1 MPFNQESASLEY
13 LNLGYIVT
21 DMNHDVLLINR
32 AGRELLESTNIA
44 TLEEIVTHLPDR
56 LQLLDHVKYCS
67 VEHKSCS
74 FREVELG
81 SKKVRVFL
89 SPVFDG
95 GDLKGNLLTLE
106 DITDKV
112 AAERGREQFLSFL
125 VHELRTPLTAIRSNS
140 ALIEEYYPEVLGDQ
154 SLKEIVSDIH
164 TGSKYVLEMVN
175 QFLDMSRLEEGRIQ
189 FDLQQFDAGEVITQ
203 TVQSLQVLAREKG
216 LDLSLAMPPNTD
228 TQVAADPNRTKQV
241 LTNLIGNA
249 LKFTEKGSV
258 KVSVSAT
265 DTVVKVS
272 VMDTGAGIP
281 EESRANMFQKY
292 FQASNN
298 KLVKDSSKS
307 TGIGLYVTKLL
318 VQGMGGEISLGES
331 KENEGSTFIFTIPL
345 TTPARL
351 KQVEKEL
358 YDAKQG
364 VQHAQVS
371 EHTSSAV

>member
-95 GDLKGNLLTLE
+95 GDLKGNLLTIE
-106 DITDKV
+106 DIT
-112 AAERGREQFLSFL
+112 ERGREQFLSFL

>member
-1 MPFNQESASLEY
+1 
-13 LNLGYIVT
+13 
-21 DMNHDVLLINR
+21 
-32 AGRELLESTNIA
+32 
-44 TLEEIVTHLPDR
+44 
-56 LQLLDHVKYCS
+56 
-67 VEHKSCS
+67 
-74 FREVELG
+74 
-81 SKKVRVFL
+81 
-89 SPVFDG
+89 
-95 GDLKGNLLTLE
+95 
-106 DITDKV
+106 
-112 AAERGREQFLSFL
+112 
-125 VHELRTPLTAIRSNS
+125 
-140 ALIEEYYPEVLGDQ
+140 
-154 SLKEIVSDIH
+154 
-164 TGSKYVLEMVN
+164 
-175 QFLDMSRLEEGRIQ
+175 
-189 FDLQQFDAGEVITQ
+189 
-203 TVQSLQVLAREKG
+203 
-216 LDLSLAMPPNTD
+216 MPPNTD